1 MFLPLA
7 SISAKNRSQCR
18 REEEAGGGASKTQG
32 QGSFTVVL
40 VLARIRF
47 GRSHVTFG
55 EQTQ

>member
-1 MFLPLA
+1 MFLPVA
-7 SISAKNRSQCR
+7 SVSANNRSQRR

-40 VLARIRF
+40 VLAQLWF